1 MSENTNGTT
10 IGKFGYKQ
18 ELKRTLSFK
27 DLLVYGL
34 IFMVG
39 LAEIVLRTIFLPLT
53 PRFPS
58 QAFHFALYNIQLI
71 CLMYALFSP

>member
-39 LAEIVLRTIFLPLT
+39 LAEIVLRTIFASNAS
-53 PRFPS
+53 FS
-58 QAFHFALYNIQLI
+58 ISSFSFCAL
-71 CLMYALFSP
+71 